1 MSSHPVRLSQASLL
15 VAAALLVAGCGGSPT
30 PVDPGP
36 LPNIVLI
43 VPDDL
48 GRHDVSFHGGEIA
61 TPNIDRIAAE
71 GVRLE
76 RFYSAPVCSPT
87 RAGLMTGRYPI
98 RFGLMRAVIAP
109 WRDYGMDTSEVTL
122 PEVLARAGYEHRG
135 IFGKWHLGHFDRKYH
150 PLRRGFTEF
159 VGHNTAVDYFTKE
172 RVGERDWSHDYES
185 VEEEGYV
192 TDLLADHAVRFI
204 DRHAGGDAPFFLYVP
219 FSAPHS
225 PLQAKAE
232 DLPRYADLDP
242 LEPPRGWE
250 ESTAGRPLAADER
263 RRNGRRIHAAMVHS
277 LDEGVGR
284 ILDTIDGHGIADN
297 TLVLFFSD
305 NGGSVGIGD
314 NGPYRG
320 AKGSVFE
327 GGTRV
332 AAAARWPAGNVEGGG
347 RIEAPVSY
355 VDVLPTLMGFTGIED
370 HGGKTLDGV
379 DVGEVLTGEAD
390 TGPERD
396 LYSFIAQLDPER
408 EQVSVTEGEWKLV
421 VVGPPLTR
429 QGSTEASRT
438 LLFQLDEDPLEEQD
452 LAADHPDL
460 VVHLL
465 EKATAFRALQPPNP
479 VAPFFAGREGFQPPP
494 NWQFPEERPNI
505 LLILI
510 DDLGFEAIGA
520 YGGASYETPNIDRLA
535 AEGVR
540 FTHAYSTPLCS
551 PSRLKL
557 MTGRYNSRNYTEWG
571 VLPRDELTFANLLRD
586 AGYATFLAGKW
597 QLSGFQLAWKEDCCE
612 GQGKTPEEAGF
623 DDYLVWHYHQK
634 GERYADPL
642 LWGPGNEGGVFEGE
656 YGPDLFADFLLE
668 RVGAQVREH
677 PDRPFA
683 AYHSMALVHDPF
695 VPTPDSADWNAD
707 RKAEDPAYFA
717 DMVAYTDKL
726 VGRMLAGLEE
736 LRVLDD
742 TLILLTAD
750 NGTPRQITSTLVDG
764 TMIPG
769 GKARTTDYGSHVPFI
784 ATWPAGIDG
793 GRTSDALVDLS
804 DFLPSMVE
812 AAGGSLPDDRVIDGR
827 SFLPVLRGET
837 DSARDWVFTDFRP
850 RFLNIP
856 EVTFVHDRRYKLY
869 DDGRFFDFENDV
881 REQSPLDPD
890 DLTEEEATAMA
901 RLRAAMAEGLGG

>member
-1 MSSHPVRLSQASLL
+1 MRRFVTAAFLL
-15 VAAALLVAGCGGSPT
+15 LAGCADGAPDT
-30 PVDPGP
+30 AAPDL

-109 WRDYGMDTSEVTL
+109 WRDYGMDTSETTL
-122 PEVLARAGYEHRG
+122 PKVLARAGYEHRG
-135 IFGKWHLGHFDRKYH
+135 IFGKWHLGHFERKFH

-172 RVGERDWSHDYES
+172 REGERDWSHGYES
-185 VEEEGYV
+185 VDEEGYV
-192 TDLLADHAVRFI
+192 TDLLAEHAVRFI
-204 DRHAGGDAPFFLYVP
+204 DRHAGGEAPFFLYVP

-225 PLQAKAE
+225 PIQAKEE
-232 DLPRYADLDP
+232 DLPLYADLDA
-242 LEPPRGWE
+242 LDPPRGWE
-250 ESTAGRPLAADER
+250 ESTAGRPLAADEPRRDR
-263 RRNGRRIHAAMVHS
+263 RRVHAAMVHS
-277 LDEGVGR
+277 LDDGVGR
-284 ILDTIDGHGIADN
+284 ILDAIDGHGIADN

-332 AAAARWPAGNVEGGG
+332 AAAARWPAGSIEGGG
-347 RIEAPVSY
+347 RIEAPMSY
-355 VDVLPTLMGFTGIED
+355 IDVLPTLMGIAGIDD
-370 HGGKTLDGV
+370 HGGKPLDGV
-379 DVGEVLTGEAD
+379 DVGDVLTGAAQA
-390 TGPERD
+390 GPERD

-408 EQVSVTEGEWKLV
+408 EQVSVTEDEWKLV
-421 VVGPPLTR
+421 VVGPPLVR
-429 QGSTEASRT
+429 EGAAEASRMM
-438 LLFQLDEDPLEEQD
+438 LFRLAEDPLEERD
-452 LAADHPDL
+452 VAADHPGL
-460 VVHLL
+460 VARLL
-465 EKATAFRALQPPNP
+465 EKAADFRALQPPNP
-479 VAPFFAGREGFQPPP
+479 VAPFLAGREGFKPPP
-494 NWQFPEERPNI
+494 NWQFPAARPNI

-510 DDLGFEAIGA
+510 DDLGFEAIGS

-535 AEGVR
+535 ADGVR

-551 PSRLKL
+551 PSRMKL

-571 VLPRDELTFANLLRD
+571 VLPHEEVTFANLLSE
-586 AGYATFLAGKW
+586 AGYATFLTGKW
-597 QLSGFQLAWKEDCCE
+597 QLSGFQLGWKEDCCV
-612 GQGKTPEEAGF
+612 GQGQTPEEASF
-623 DDYLVWHYHQK
+623 DDYLVWHYHEK

-642 LWGPGNEGGVFEGE
+642 LWGPDNEGGVFEGG
-656 YGPDLFADFLLE
+656 YGPDLFVDFLLE
-668 RVGAQVREH
+668 RIESQVREE
-677 PDRPFA
+677 PERPFA

-695 VPTPDSADWNAD
+695 VPTPDSADWNVD
-707 RKAEDPAYFA
+707 RGARDPAYFP

-726 VGRMLAGLEE
+726 IGRLVGRLEE
-736 LRVLDD
+736 LGIRDD

-750 NGTPRQITSTLVDG
+750 NGTPRQITSALRDG
-764 TMIPG
+764 TVVPG
-769 GKARTTDYGSHVPFI
+769 GKGRTIDYGVHVPFI
-784 ATWPAGIDG
+784 ASWPAGFEG
-793 GRTSDALVDLS
+793 GRTSGALVDLA

-812 AAGGSLPDDRVIDGR
+812 AADAALPDDRVVDGR

-850 RFLNIP
+850 RFARIP
-856 EVTFVHDRRYKLY
+856 EVTFVHDHRYKLY
-869 DDGRFFDFENDV
+869 DDGRFFDYENDL
-881 REQSPLDPD
+881 EEENPLDAD
-890 DLTEEEATAMA
+890 DLTEEAAAAMA